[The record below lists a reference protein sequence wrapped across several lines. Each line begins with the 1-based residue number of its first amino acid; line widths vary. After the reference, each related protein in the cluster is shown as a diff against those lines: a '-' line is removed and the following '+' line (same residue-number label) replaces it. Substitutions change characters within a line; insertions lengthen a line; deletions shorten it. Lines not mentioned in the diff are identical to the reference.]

1 MNEEIEQRIE
11 NLERRVAANRAAIT
25 LLVTLLAKELGANP
39 VHEALIATGKAIPNN
54 GDESLEE
61 VREFFVTL
69 AAMATNKYW
78 NG

>member
-11 NLERRVAANRAAIT
+11 NLERRVSANRAAIT
-25 LLVTLLAKELGANP
+25 LLATILAKELGPDP

-61 VREFFVTL
+61 VRELFVTL
-69 AAMATNKYW
+69 AAVATNKY
-78 NG
+78 